1 MHFTGGEILIT
12 TLAGLGNILFVCREL
27 HLMDQIIATMIT
39 IFLIGLLFDRLLFS
53 KLEEK
58 VRS

>member
-1 MHFTGGEILIT
+1 LIT